1 MQETGELDDL
11 RERLAAAQQLNAQLE
26 HALESRVVIEQ
37 AKGVLAERLGLAVDD
52 AFDLLRYSARTAR
65 VRLHELAA
73 RVVHERRTPNPV
85 VVALAR
91 RARWRAALMR
101 ERNEA
106 MRSELDELADAVR
119 AQLARI
125 GGPAGAP
132 VYLREASTSGSSP
145 TAVDSSSRDESPDAS
160 SRPRRSASLD

>member
-1 MQETGELDDL
+1 MQEIGELEDL
-11 RERLAAAQQLNAQLE
+11 RERLAAAEELNAQLE

-91 RARWRAALMR
+91 RSRWRAALMR

-106 MRSELDELADAVR
+106 LRSDLDELADAVR
-119 AQLARI
+119 AQLERL
-125 GGPAGAP
+125 GGPGGAADYLMGVPRNGSSAP
-132 VYLREASTSGSSP
+132 VA
-145 TAVDSSSRDESPDAS
+145 DSSVPDESPDAS
-160 SRPRRSASLD
+160 PRPGP